1 MLFVNC
7 LRQKNNKRRHRYR
20 NETTPIK
27 EDTIKA
33 LNTLEYNCEDPD
45 DKKYGKWRTILG
57 DERVEAATLIT
68 TTNTGKVKST
78 QTEAEEARVSEI
90 NAVDRAIQVLLQ
102 TKSVRPN
109 TYSVGQ
115 TVHYT
120 PFSKGKRKQYSYKA
134 VIKRA
139 FSSSY
144 DIDYYESDQSPDSK
158 PTRVANVPVEQLSGF
173 YGNKQVLYYIY
184 RQDSNY
190 KKLVHA
196 VIEDGPIMKGPTEL
210 MYTIDFYE
218 NDDADEAKRT
228 TVDISQLLPLFKK
241 GDVVSYESKTNSVSK
256 WVNATIVKVDDR
268 DDRGIPT
275 GYVVRYAHME
285 PSTILRKLRPLELE
299 FEEDSP
305 EAEEGD
311 LEVVD

>member
-1 MLFVNC
+1 MPG
-7 LRQKNNKRRHRYR
+7 
-20 NETTPIK
+20 ETTQ
-27 EDTIKA
+27 
-33 LNTLEYNCEDPD
+33 
-45 DKKYGKWRTILG
+45 
-57 DERVEAATLIT
+57 
-68 TTNTGKVKST
+68 ST
-78 QTEAEEARVSEI
+78 
-90 NAVDRAIQVLLQ
+90 AIGHYC

-109 TYSVGQ
+109 TYWLDKL
-115 TVHYT
+115 YT
-120 PFSKGKRKQYSYKA
+120 TPRSAKESENRFTS
-134 VIKRA
+134 VIKR
-139 FSSSY
+139 FCSSY

-173 YGNKQVLYYIY
+173 YGIKQVLYYIY
-184 RQDSNY
+184 RQDSNH

-196 VIEDGPIMKGPTEL
+196 VIVDGPIMEGPTEL

-218 NDDADEAKRT
+218 NDDDDEAKQT
-228 TVDISQLLPLFKK
+228 TVDLSQLLPLFKN

-275 GYVVRYAHME
+275 GYVVRYAHTE

-311 LEVVD
+311 EEVVN